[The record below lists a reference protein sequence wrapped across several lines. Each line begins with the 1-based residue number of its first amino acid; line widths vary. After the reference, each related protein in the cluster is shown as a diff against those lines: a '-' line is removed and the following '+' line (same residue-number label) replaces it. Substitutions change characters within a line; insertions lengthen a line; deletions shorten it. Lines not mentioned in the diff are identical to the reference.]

1 MPVEHRWESKQLL
14 HTYYTGK
21 VTADDLINGALEIG
35 SDPRFDDLRYII
47 GDWTKST
54 QSTITVEDVEHL
66 SAYISAIAK
75 SNPRIKNVT
84 VMNSVESR
92 QALVSLYGM
101 LTEQTTWE
109 VNAFLTLKEAREWL
123 SIE

>member
-1 MPVEHRWESKQLL
+1 MPAEHHWESKQLL

-54 QSTITVEDVEHL
+54 QSTITMEDVE
-66 SAYISAIAK
+66 
-75 SNPRIKNVT
+75 R
-84 VMNSVESR
+84 
-92 QALVSLYGM
+92 LY
-101 LTEQTTWE
+101 QR
-109 VNAFLTLKEAREWL
+109 NC
-123 SIE
+123 